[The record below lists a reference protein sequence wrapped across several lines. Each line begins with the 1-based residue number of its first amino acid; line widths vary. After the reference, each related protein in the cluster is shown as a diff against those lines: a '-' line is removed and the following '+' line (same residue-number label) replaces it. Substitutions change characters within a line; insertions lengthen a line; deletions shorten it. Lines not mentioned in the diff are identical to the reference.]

1 MQDEGTFF
9 KDALVYL
16 SAAVVSVPLAK
27 RLGLGSVL
35 GYLLAGI
42 AIGPAVL
49 GLLGDETHDVMH
61 FAEFGVVMMLFL
73 IGLELRPSLLWRLRG
88 PIFGLG
94 GAQVVGTAV
103 AVTAVLVAFVQ
114 NWQQALAVGFIVAMS
129 STAIALQTLKE
140 KGLSHTPGGKRAFAV
155 LLFQDIAVIPML
167 ALFPLLATV
176 PGTQTEAVHGP
187 LSGLPGWLQILATLG
202 SVLLIIVIGRYLSS
216 YLLRYIARS
225 GLREIFTAAALL
237 LVVGIA
243 MLMNAVGLSP
253 ALGAFVAG
261 VVLSDSEYRHE
272 LEGDI
277 EPFKGLLLGL
287 FFISVGASIDF
298 GYVTQNAGLV
308 ALLVVGLI
316 VIKAAVL
323 AVISL
328 TTKTA
333 ADQGSLLA
341 MALAQGGEFA
351 FVLASM
357 CTQQGV
363 LPESVAKPLVATVA
377 LSMACA
383 PLLFL
388 LQERV
393 LGPRLSAKKAA
404 KPEADAID
412 ETSQVI
418 IAGFGRFGNVI
429 GRFLRAQGVGTTVLE
444 NDPDHVDLLR
454 RIGLKVFYGDA
465 TRLDLLHAAG
475 AAEAKLLIIAI
486 KDEEKSLQLIE
497 ACRKH
502 FPKLRVL
509 VRAYGRD
516 HAYKLIQAGADSF
529 VLEHQG
535 SSLNL
540 GIEALTQLGYRR
552 HSAHRAALRF
562 KDYDDQTIHKL
573 AEVADDI
580 GAYIETARIGIADLE
595 QRMKSERTGNLRGE
609 DNDWDD
615 STLRSGF

>member
-1 MQDEGTFF
+1 MQEEGTFF
-9 KDALVYL
+9 RDALVYL

-35 GYLLAGI
+35 GYLLAGV

-49 GLLGDETHDVMH
+49 GLLGDDTHDVMH

-94 GAQVVGTAV
+94 GAQVL
-103 AVTAVLVAFVQ
+103 VTAAAVGAVLIGFVQ
-114 NWQQALAVGFIVAMS
+114 HWQQALAVGFIVAMS

-140 KGLSHTPGGKRAFAV
+140 KGLSNTHGGKRAFAI

-167 ALFPLLATV
+167 ALFPMLATV
-176 PGTQTEAVHGP
+176 QGTHAEAVKGP
-187 LSGLPGWLQILATLG
+187 LSSLPGWLQIIATLG
-202 SVLLIIVIGRYLSS
+202 SVVLIIFIGRYLSS
-216 YLLRYIARS
+216 YVLRFIARS
-225 GLREIFTAAALL
+225 GLREIFTATALL

-243 MLMNAVGLSP
+243 LLMNAVGLSP

-298 GYVTQNAGLV
+298 GYVMQNLGLV
-308 ALLVVGLI
+308 SLLVLGLI

-323 AVISL
+323 WVLAL
-328 TTKTA
+328 TSKSS

-351 FVLASM
+351 FVLVSF

-363 LPESVAKPLVATVA
+363 LPDEVAKPLVATVA
-377 LSMACA
+377 LSMAFA

-388 LQERV
+388 LHERV
-393 LGPRLSAKKAA
+393 LSPRLSATKAV

-412 ETSQVI
+412 ETSPVI

-429 GRFLRAQGVGTTVLE
+429 GRFLHAQGVKTTVLE

-475 AAEAKLLIIAI
+475 AAEARLLIVAI
-486 KDEEKSLQLIE
+486 KDEEKSMNLIE

-502 FPKLRVL
+502 FPRLQVL
-509 VRAYGRD
+509 ARAYGRD
-516 HAYKLIQAGADSF
+516 HAYRLIQAGADSF

-540 GIEALTQLGYRR
+540 GVEALSRLGFRR
-552 HSAHRAALRF
+552 HAAYRAAMHF
-562 KDYDDQTIHKL
+562 KDYDDESVRRM
-573 AEVADDI
+573 AEVANDR

-595 QRMKSERTGNLRGE
+595 ERMKAERAGAVKGI
-609 DNDWDD
+609 DVDWDD
-615 STLRSGF
+615 STLRQGF

>member
-1 MQDEGTFF
+1 MQEEGTFF
-9 KDALVYL
+9 RDALVYL

-35 GYLLAGI
+35 GYLLAGV
-42 AIGPAVL
+42 AIGPAVM
-49 GLLGDETHDVMH
+49 GLLGDESHDVMH

-94 GAQVVGTAV
+94 GAQVMVTAAVV
-103 AVTAVLVAFVQ
+103 AVVLVGFVQ
-114 NWQQALAVGFIVAMS
+114 HWQQALAVGFIVAMS

-140 KGLSHTPGGKRAFAV
+140 KGLSHSHGGKRAFAV

-176 PGTQTEAVHGP
+176 QGTQTEAVHGP
-187 LSGLPGWLQILATLG
+187 LSSLPGWLQIVATLG
-202 SVLLIIVIGRYLSS
+202 SVVLIIVIGRYLSS
-216 YLLRYIARS
+216 YVLRYIARS
-225 GLREIFTAAALL
+225 GLREIFTATALL

-243 MLMNAVGLSP
+243 ILMNTVGLSP

-298 GYVTQNAGLV
+298 GYVMQNLGLV
-308 ALLVVGLI
+308 SLLVLGLI
-316 VIKAAVL
+316 VIKAGVL
-323 AVISL
+323 WGLSL
-328 TTKTA
+328 TSKSS

-341 MALAQGGEFA
+341 LALAQGGEFA
-351 FVLASM
+351 FVLVSF

-363 LPESVAKPLVATVA
+363 LPDEVAKPLVATVA

-388 LQERV
+388 LHERV
-393 LGPRLSAKKAA
+393 LAPRLIATQTVKVD
-404 KPEADAID
+404 ADEID
-412 ETSQVI
+412 ETNPVI

-429 GRFLRAQGVGTTVLE
+429 GRFLHAQGVRTTVLE
-444 NDPDHVDLLR
+444 IDPDHVDLLR

-486 KDEEKSLQLIE
+486 KDEEKSLALIE

-502 FPKLRVL
+502 FPKLQVL
-509 VRAYGRD
+509 ARAYGRD
-516 HAYKLIQAGADSF
+516 HAYRLIQEGADSF
-529 VLEHQG
+529 VLEHQV
-535 SSLNL
+535 SSLSL
-540 GIEALTQLGYRR
+540 GVEALSRLGFRR
-552 HSAHRAALRF
+552 HAAHRAALHF
-562 KDYDDQTIHKL
+562 KNYDDESVRRL
-573 AEVADDI
+573 AEVANDR

-595 QRMKSERTGNLRGE
+595 ERMKTERAGVVKGG
-609 DNDWDD
+609 DVDWDD
-615 STLRSGF
+615 STLRRGF